1 MHDAS
6 RGGVA
11 RALKLSLESEVGVVA
26 VIAPRDVEAGGDYCD
41 ILQTPSRFYSMRA
54 TETTG

>member
-1 MHDAS
+1 ML
-6 RGGVA
+6 RGAV
-11 RALKLSLESEVGVVA
+11 KSSLESEVVLWRCG
-26 VIAPRDVEAGGDYCD
+26 VIASRDVEAGAYCD